1 VSEPSEAPL
10 RYRLLTGTDDRA
22 FCEKV
27 SAAIADGY
35 ELYGSP
41 SIATRPDGTVVC
53 AQAVVL
59 TAPVLAAG
67 FVRSGG

>member
-1 VSEPSEAPL
+1 MDEAPDVPL

-27 SAAIADGY
+27 SVALEDGY
-35 ELYGSP
+35 ELHGSP

-53 AQAVVL
+53 AQAVVRS
-59 TAPVLAAG
+59 AP
-67 FVRSGG
+67 

>member
-1 VSEPSEAPL
+1 VDAGADKPL
-10 RYRLLTGTDDRA
+10 GYKLLTGSDDRA

-27 SAAIADGY
+27 SAALEDGY

-41 SIATRPDGTVVC
+41 TMTARPDGTVVC

-59 TAPVLAAG
+59 AG
-67 FVRSGG
+67 PGAGA